1 MPVLRAGGA
10 DVRLIDADALR
21 DELTRYVFMARDSA
35 AARRTV
41 ATHLGRRDVVIS
53 VYREESR

>member
-1 MPVLRAGGA
+1 M
-10 DVRLIDADALR
+10 RLIDADALR
-21 DELTRYVFMARDSA
+21 DELTRYVFMAGDGT